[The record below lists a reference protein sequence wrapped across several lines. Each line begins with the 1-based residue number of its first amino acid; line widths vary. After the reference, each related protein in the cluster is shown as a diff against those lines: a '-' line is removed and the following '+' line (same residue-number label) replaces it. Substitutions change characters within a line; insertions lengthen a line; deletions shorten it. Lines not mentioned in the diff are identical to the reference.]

1 MFRDMFAKW
10 TDLEDLACNLTV
22 KTKLIKFNRQMHQVV
37 IWNFRGQNLPSKV
50 LSQTPHPFTVY
61 LYVCVGQQD
70 GK

>member
-37 IWNFRGQNLPSKV
+37 I
-50 LSQTPHPFTVY
+50 
-61 LYVCVGQQD
+61 
-70 GK
+70 